1 MVSHPGALSLT
12 LKPSEFSEF
21 RDLVYRASGITLGEG
36 KEGLVSSR
44 LGKRMRALGL
54 PSFRAYLDRFGGRDG
69 EDELIHLLDA
79 ISTNVTSFFREPAH
93 FDLLGAEARAWHA
106 SGQRRFRFWSAAS
119 SSGEEPYSL
128 AITLAEAGV
137 TAGADV
143 RILATD
149 ISTRIL
155 AAAGAGIYPES
166 RLAGLPPGYAARW
179 FQAPRGRAEGS
190 REVRARIRDMVRFH
204 RLNLAEPPFPMQ
216 GPLDAVL
223 VRNVMIYFDN
233 AVRSA
238 LVAECSRLLKPGG
251 YLLVGHAESL
261 GGMAEGFKC
270 LKPSVYRKLG

>member
-1 MVSHPGALSLT
+1 MVSHPSAPSLS

-36 KEGLVSSR
+36 KEGLVTSR

-54 PSFRAYLDRFGGRDG
+54 PSFRAYLDRLGGRDG
-69 EDELIHLLDA
+69 EEELVHMLDA
-79 ISTNVTSFFREPAH
+79 ISTNVTSFFRESSH
-93 FDLLGAEARAWHA
+93 FDLLRDEARAWHA
-106 SGQRRFRFWSAAS
+106 AGQRRFRFWSAAS

-137 TAGADV
+137 TSGADV
-143 RILATD
+143 SILATD

-155 AAAGAGIYPES
+155 AAASAGVYPEA
-166 RLAGLPPGYAARW
+166 RLAGLPDGYAKRW
-179 FQAPRGRAEGS
+179 FQAPRSRAPGS
-190 REVRARIRDMVRFH
+190 SEVRSEIRSMVRFH

-216 GPLDAVL
+216 GPLDAIF

-238 LVAECSRLLKPGG
+238 LVAECRRLLKPGG
-251 YLLVGHAESL
+251 YLLIGHAETL

-270 LKPSVYRKLG
+270 LKPSVYRKQG

>member
-1 MVSHPGALSLT
+1 MVSPTAAPSLA
-12 LKPSEFSEF
+12 LKPSEFLEF
-21 RDLVYRASGITLGEG
+21 RDLVHRASGITLGEG
-36 KEGLVSSR
+36 KEGLVTSR

-54 PSFRAYLDRFGGRDG
+54 PSFRDYLDRLAGRDG
-69 EDELIHLLDA
+69 ADELVHLLDA

-93 FDLLGAEARAWHA
+93 FDLLRDQARAWHA
-106 SGQRRFRFWSAAS
+106 AGQRRFRFWSAAS

-137 TAGADV
+137 TQGSDV

-155 AAAGAGIYPES
+155 AAAGAGVYPEA
-166 RLAGLPPGYAARW
+166 RLAGLPDGYAQRW
-179 FQAPRGRAEGS
+179 FQPPRGRAPGS
-190 REVRARIRDMVRFH
+190 SEVRAEIRDMVRFH
-204 RLNLAEPPFPMQ
+204 RLNLAEPPFPMR
-216 GPLDAVL
+216 GPLDAIL

-238 LVAECSRLLKPGG
+238 LVAECRRLLKPGG